1 MAKLLNPILSPLTTD
16 QFTVKIFFDFAEEV
30 VNYHHNVYMDNL
42 DVESLFTNIP
52 FGGNF
57 NNYVNDLFSN
67 NFYSGKSSRKGLH
80 ELFKLVTTE

>member
-30 VNYHHNVYMDNL
+30 ANYHHNVYMDNL

-52 FGGNF
+52 FEGNF
-57 NNYVNDLFSN
+57 NNCVNDLFSN